1 MIAKTTDQKKICARN
16 LIAAYIDGELEENA
30 ALLFEEHLESCAPC
44 RSELR
49 AHQMFV
55 CELDAALTD
64 SGAIP
69 VPAEFSRM
77 IAARA
82 SSDMSGVR
90 TRSEHRKAL
99 SICII
104 LALGGFALLG
114 ATARDLLFMLAEK
127 FIATF
132 LSVAGLVS
140 TVVYDAG
147 AGLAVI
153 FRVLSRKIII
163 ESGSLGPVLVLLAL
177 AILILS
183 RLISHY
189 HRTSAT
195 E

>member
-1 MIAKTTDQKKICARN
+1 MSATAQQKICESN
-16 LIAAYIDGELEENA
+16 LIAAYIDGELDERVTQ
-30 ALLFEEHLESCAPC
+30 LFEEHLEGCAQC
-44 RSELR
+44 REELR
-49 AHQMFV
+49 AHRLFV

-77 IAARA
+77 VAARA

-90 TRSEHRKAL
+90 TRSENRKAL

-104 LALGGFALLG
+104 LGLGAFALLG
-114 ATARDLLFMLAEK
+114 ATARDVIFLVAEK
-127 FIATF
+127 FIVTSLSLAAFVSTAVYETVAA
-132 LSVAGLVS
+132 LSVIV
-140 TVVYDAG
+140 
-147 AGLAVI
+147 
-153 FRVLSRKIII
+153 RVLGRKLII
-163 ESGSLGPVLVLLAL
+163 ESGSLGPVLVLLVV

-183 RLISHY
+183 RLISNY

>member
-1 MIAKTTDQKKICARN
+1 MSVTTRHEKICERN
-16 LIAAYIDGELEENA
+16 LIAAYVDGELEADVTE
-30 ALLFEEHLESCAPC
+30 LFEDHLESCAPC

-49 AHQMFV
+49 AHRLFV

-64 SGAIP
+64 SGEIP

-77 IAARA
+77 VAARA
-82 SSDMSGVR
+82 SSDMRGVR

-99 SICII
+99 GICLI

-114 ATARDLLFMLAEK
+114 GTARDAIFLIAGK
-127 FIATF
+127 FLSTCV
-132 LSVAGLVS
+132 SVAGFVW
-140 TVVYDAG
+140 TMIYDVV

-153 FRVLSRKIII
+153 FRVLGRKIIV

-177 AILILS
+177 AIVVLS
-183 RLISHY
+183 RLISNY
-189 HRTSAT
+189 HRPSAT

>member
-1 MIAKTTDQKKICARN
+1 MSVTTRQEKICERN
-16 LIAAYIDGELEENA
+16 LIAAYVDGELEAPVNS
-30 ALLFEEHLESCAPC
+30 LFEDHLEGCATC
-44 RSELR
+44 RTELR
-49 AHQMFV
+49 AHQLFV

-64 SGAIP
+64 SGEIP

-77 IAARA
+77 VAARA

-99 SICII
+99 SICLI

-114 ATARDLLFMLAEK
+114 ATARDTMFVIAEK
-127 FIATF
+127 SLSSF
-132 LSVAGLVS
+132 LGVAGFVS
-140 TVVYDAG
+140 TAVYDMLV
-147 AGLAVI
+147 GLAVI
-153 FRVLSRKIII
+153 SRVLSRKIVV

-177 AILILS
+177 AILILW
-183 RLISHY
+183 RMIFKY